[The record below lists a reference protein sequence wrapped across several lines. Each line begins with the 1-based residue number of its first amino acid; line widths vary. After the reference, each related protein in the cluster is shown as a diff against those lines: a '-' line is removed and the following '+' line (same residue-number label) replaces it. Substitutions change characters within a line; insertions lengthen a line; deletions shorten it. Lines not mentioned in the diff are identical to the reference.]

1 MMNDHVKEKFI
12 RGDYQRL
19 YIPEILE
26 RVDELKEESDRVS
39 AMRSNASN
47 ALMSV
52 LFYVFD
58 TQQIEF
64 DLKPKEVNAIEHL
77 DCSNLKDYDMAE
89 LTLSREYKTLSYLIK
104 DYKKEEKL
112 AFLRRWFDHFHPKE
126 TALVKAMFT
135 RSLPQ
140 YPSITEKFVRQ
151 CYPNLLTPIKNSNK
165 KVK

>member
-26 RVDELKEESDRVS
+26 RVNELKEESDRVN

-47 ALMSV
+47 ALMSF

-64 DLKPKEVNAIEHL
+64 DLTAKDVNGIEHL
-77 DCSNLKDYDMAE
+77 DCSAMTDFDMAE
-89 LTLSREYKTLSYLIK
+89 LTLSKEYKTLNYLIK
-104 DYKKEEKL
+104 DYTKEQI
-112 AFLRRWFDHFHPKE
+112 P
-126 TALVKAMFT
+126 
-135 RSLPQ
+135 SL
-140 YPSITEKFVRQ
+140 KD
-151 CYPNLLTPIKNSNK
+151 
-165 KVK
+165 